1 MGRIYIAGSTSSV
14 EKVRIIR
21 DLVLKTGHIVTF
33 DWTLTKEEGGEGE
46 IRTTWQNEPG
56 RAEEL
61 SSCERRAVERAD
73 VLIINIDKFIG
84 GPGKWIEYGMAAAR
98 KIPIWIYHRGEYPEG
113 RDSVFF
119 YLPEVLAIDNEV
131 DLEMY
136 LEEMKEAEEL
146 EVARG

>member
-1 MGRIYIAGSTSSV
+1 MGKIYIAGSTSSV
-14 EKVRIIR
+14 EKVRTIR
-21 DLVLKTGHIVTF
+21 DLVLKTGHTVTF
-33 DWTLTKEEGGEGE
+33 DWTLTKEEGGEGG
-46 IRTTWQNEPG
+46 IRLTWEDEPG

-61 SSCERRAVERAD
+61 SCAERRAVEQAD

-98 KIPIWIYHRGEYPEG
+98 KIPIWIYHRSEYLEG
-113 RDSVFF
+113 HDSVFF

-136 LEEMKEAEEL
+136 LEEMAESEGH